1 MIVRIATEGQY
12 ELDGQNAKQ
21 LRELDNKAVE
31 QCEAGDEELFRTT
44 FAQMLALVHSH
55 GRQVS
60 DDELVPS
67 DVILPPPDVSFE
79 EARAGFSGE
88 GLIPGA

>member
-1 MIVRIATEGQY
+1 MIVRIASEGQF
-12 ELDGQNAKQ
+12 ELDGRNAQ
-21 LRELDNKAVE
+21 ELRELDQKAVKH
-31 QCEAGDEELFRTT
+31 CAAGDEEVFRAT
-44 FAQMLALVHSH
+44 FAQMLALVRSH
-55 GRQVS
+55 GRELS

-88 GLIPGA
+88 GLIPD